1 MDELIKHFGGR
12 VAMAEFFGVD
22 RAAITQ
28 WTTGAMPP
36 KRAIQIEEFTHGVF
50 TAVQL
55 MEWNKELNDKN

>member
-1 MDELIKHFGGR
+1 MDELINHFGGR
-12 VAMAEFFGVD
+12 VAMAEFFNVD

-36 KRAIQIEEFTHGVF
+36 KRAIQIEEFTQGVF

-55 MEWNKELNDKN
+55 MELNDDLKNKK